1 MTDPDPGS
9 PLDVPPPDPVIAA
22 FDVMVRERDV
32 RLYVRD
38 GDLQGLMAE
47 LVEVAY
53 DIGWGRWSPE
63 GKLHD
68 EDWAALNAAL
78 RGYRQ
83 RITVELM
90 NEMFGD

>member
-1 MTDPDPGS
+1 MDAPDPGD
-9 PLDVPPPDPVIAA
+9 PLDVPSPDPAITA
-22 FDVMVRERDV
+22 FDGMVRQRDV
-32 RLYVRD
+32 RHYVRD

-53 DIGWGRWSPE
+53 EIGWGRWSPE
-63 GKLHD
+63 GKLHE
-68 EDWAALNAAL
+68 EDWAALNTAL

-90 NEMFGD
+90 NEAFGD